1 MQILKQMTAAILAG
15 AMLLAGV
22 QMPVSAANDADA
34 AMLPSGSTVK
44 TLKMELSNLEINAKD
59 LFASAAIG
67 IFQGEDVLDTEYFGE
82 TDLAQHTAAN
92 EDSVYEWGSISKTL
106 IWVSAMQLREQG
118 KLDLERDVRDY
129 LPDGFFQHLSYDEPI
144 TMLNLM
150 NHNAGWQETFR
161 PLWKADG
168 EPVRTLREELQAVE
182 PAQVHRPGE
191 VTAYSNYGA
200 AVAAYVLECI
210 TGQDYGEY
218 VHAHIFAP
226 LGMEHTAIAADHSD
240 NAWVYAQRRKVRSYR
255 FVLAN
260 AADLGPCLNTVGIYP
275 AGAATGTL
283 NDLMTYAQALV
294 NDDAPLF
301 QSPETQ
307 AELFSGTDFYGDS
320 EIPLC
325 AHGFFFEEHAV
336 RTCGHTGATTAGQAN
351 LLLDPESKTGLVIMT
366 NEPDGNVFLSKLP
379 ALVFGDLPAD
389 KYGAAQTDAAL
400 NGYYLNAR
408 SLHRGMAR
416 MMPFL
421 TAVNPQNMEQ
431 QQLENGVYQV
441 TNGGAAALIGSRRG
455 SDGNAVLQMPAADLI
470 AVRGYLPKL
479 CLLTVYVL
487 LGIAGVYLLRIRH
500 QLKKHGKL
508 TAGSGAAVMTAGH
521 VGWIGSVLLAVLM
534 AVFYGSARGGIP
546 YPAAAGIGAGQM
558 FCAAV
563 CTAAAVTSLAALL
576 RTNAHRVRYA
586 ANAVCNVLVIAA
598 ILFYQLYRFW
608 GI

>member
-15 AMLLAGV
+15 AMLLADV
-22 QMPVSAANDADA
+22 QMPVSAANDTDA

-44 TLKMELSNLEINAKD
+44 ALKMELSNLEINAKD
-59 LFASAAIG
+59 AFASAAIG

-118 KLDLERDVRDY
+118 KLDLDRDVRDY

-351 LLLDPESKTGLVIMT
+351 LMLDPESKTGLVIMT
-366 NEPDGNVFLSKLP
+366 NEPDGNVFLSQMP
-379 ALVFGDLPAD
+379 ALVFGDLPVD
-389 KYGAAQTDAAL
+389 KYSAAQTDAAL

-421 TAVNPQNMEQ
+421 TAVNLQNMEQ

-521 VGWIGSVLLAVLM
+521 VGWIGSVMLAVLM

-558 FCAAV
+558 LCAAV
-563 CTAAAVTSLAALL
+563 CTAAAAASLAALL

-608 GI
+608 EI